1 MSTDCTHHHLPTF
14 CFDIFK
20 KVLIGWSAVTLHN
33 FSHPGELGAH
43 FLGLFDHG
51 RLQHVLG
58 TLGVDE
64 SVSGVQSLGLIHPL
78 GSLFDV
84 ASMLQERKRSVEN
97 TTAAELRV

>member
-1 MSTDCTHHHLPTF
+1 MSTMLIVLIIICQHFVLTF
-14 CFDIFK
+14 L
-20 KVLIGWSAVTLHN
+20 KVLIGWSAVTLHY

-84 ASMLQERKRSVEN
+84 ASMLQERKRS
-97 TTAAELRV
+97 AAELCV